1 MNADTFDALVTD
13 AQGEIYRF
21 LRRAILRRAD
31 ADDLIQETFLRAYRA
46 HRTLPPDANA
56 RAWLFTIAANVV
68 KNHLRSECRR
78 QQAHSSLREVT
89 RDRAP
94 SGPEWEALANETR
107 AALEAAVAALP
118 VKQRLAFTL
127 RKVHDLDYD
136 AIAKSLDC
144 SADSARAN
152 VFQALKKLRRHLNG
166 YDLPARTEER

>member
-1 MNADTFDALVTD
+1 MDADTFDALVTA

-21 LRRAILRRAD
+21 LRRALLRRAD

-68 KNHLRSECRR
+68 KNHVRSECRR
-78 QQAHSSLREVT
+78 QRAQSSLGDLT
-89 RDRAP
+89 RDRDP
-94 SGPEWEALANETR
+94 FGPEPEALANEAR
-107 AALEAAVAALP
+107 AAIEAAVAALP

-136 AIAKSLDC
+136 AIAMSLDC

-166 YDLPARTEER
+166 YELPARREER